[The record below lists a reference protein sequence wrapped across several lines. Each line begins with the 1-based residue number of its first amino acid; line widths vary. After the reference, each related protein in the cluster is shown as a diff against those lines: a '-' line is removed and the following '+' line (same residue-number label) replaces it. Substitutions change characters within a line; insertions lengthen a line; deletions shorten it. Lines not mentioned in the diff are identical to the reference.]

1 MKKYA
6 FLLLTIWFTAAALT
20 GCSPK
25 DTETMVQAANCL
37 ELGDYENAVL
47 EYRRALDE
55 DDQSVEAYEGLY
67 NSYIAL
73 GDTNSA
79 IDILR
84 TGYGKTGNSRLQE
97 LLQALQ
103 NDRQEQTEDIEKTA
117 SIEPAINYTLL
128 TRIGGSVYRDYGR
141 TAPPVSSVDQPDGS
155 IFVRFSEIPG
165 TMVFRNS
172 AQQPGARVP
181 MIIETE

>member
-1 MKKYA
+1 MLIAAVAAIALIA
-6 FLLLTIWFTAAALT
+6 FAIVYSL
-20 GCSPK
+20 G
-25 DTETMVQAANCL
+25 DRNTEGSGIYSQCISRA
-37 ELGDYENAVL
+37 ELYYSIGDYENAVL

-103 NDRQEQTEDIEKTA
+103 NDRQEQTEDTEKTA

-128 TRIGGSVYRDYGR
+128 TRIGGSVYRD
-141 TAPPVSSVDQPDGS
+141 
-155 IFVRFSEIPG
+155 
-165 TMVFRNS
+165 
-172 AQQPGARVP
+172 
-181 MIIETE
+181 